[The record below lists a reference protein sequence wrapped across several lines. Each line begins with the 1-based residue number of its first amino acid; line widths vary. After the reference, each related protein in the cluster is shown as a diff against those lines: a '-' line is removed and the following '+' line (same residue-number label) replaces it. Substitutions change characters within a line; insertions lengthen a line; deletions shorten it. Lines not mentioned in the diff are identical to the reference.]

1 MSKLA
6 RFAAMPNIFKR
17 SGTAI
22 LLIWHGQP
30 MAFSVHP
37 FDIDSWA
44 KNGNDDE
51 LESALGLLADL
62 SEQDPKKLA
71 EEVQSMS
78 EPVRKRMHDHPGTC
92 LLEAWEAE
100 ADGRFKGRSEATSEA
115 LYAVRAIHRGTGSLE
130 SCFNKGMNSK
140 KHRALSEESME
151 AHMRIYVGPPLEK
164 FCARKKEKGTPQYAG
179 SYLCKRSQA
188 QYRMK
193 YGTKVLKKRARSKA
207 EEDEACIPQRRDKGQ
222 KKEKR

>member
-17 SGTAI
+17 SGIAI
-22 LLIWHGQP
+22 LLIWLGQP

-71 EEVQSMS
+71 EEVRSMS

-92 LLEAWEAE
+92 QLEAWEAE

-130 SCFNKGMNSK
+130 SRFNKGRQVKGKTNM
-140 KHRALSEESME
+140 SEESME
-151 AHMRIYVGPPLEK
+151 ARLRIHTDGFDGL
-164 FCARKKEKGTPQYAG
+164 
-179 SYLCKRSQA
+179 
-188 QYRMK
+188 
-193 YGTKVLKKRARSKA
+193 
-207 EEDEACIPQRRDKGQ
+207 
-222 KKEKR
+222 